1 MTPIEALR
9 AVVDVMRR
17 SDPTYC
23 AALGLAESTDVEW
36 DDALA
41 AAEDVLDARERQDE
55 PSVPQPRPETRGQY
69 PHLADAL
76 ADVPSRRA

>member
-36 DDALA
+36 DEALA
-41 AAEDVLDARERQDE
+41 AAEDVLDAVRE
-55 PSVPQPRPETRGQY
+55 S
-69 PHLADAL
+69 A
-76 ADVPSRRA
+76 